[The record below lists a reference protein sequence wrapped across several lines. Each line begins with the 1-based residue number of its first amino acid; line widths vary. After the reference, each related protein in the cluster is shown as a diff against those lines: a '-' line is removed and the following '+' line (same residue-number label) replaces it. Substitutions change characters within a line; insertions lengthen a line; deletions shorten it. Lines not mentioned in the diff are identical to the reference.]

1 MTPSCQCLRCI
12 ARVAYPPNFSSTF
25 FSHPLFP
32 LTLLCYGEGDMFSI
46 IAAKR
51 ITSKSSMSTTSTTTK
66 TTISASGAWRNS

>member
-1 MTPSCQCLRCI
+1 
-12 ARVAYPPNFSSTF
+12 
-25 FSHPLFP
+25 
-32 LTLLCYGEGDMFSI
+32 MFSI